1 MTKSLT
7 EKIEVS
13 VETRFEEIRLISKQ
27 RQFIFSYQI
36 RIDNRSETSVKLLS
50 RHWFIFDSKSH
61 YSEVKGEGV
70 VGEQPIIEAG
80 SSFSYESFCQLQSDM
95 GMMWGN
101 YLMRNANDRLIEVK
115 IPEFELI
122 VPYRLN

>member
-13 VETRFEEIRLISKQ
+13 VETKFEEIRLISKQ

-36 RIDNRSETSVKLLS
+36 RIDNHSQTSVKLLS
-50 RHWFIFDSKSH
+50 RHWFIFDSRSH
-61 YSEVKGEGV
+61 YSEVKGDGV
-70 VGEQPIIEAG
+70 VGEQPLIEAG
-80 SSFSYESFCQLQSDM
+80 SSYSYESFCQLQSDM
-95 GMMWGN
+95 GMMWGT
-101 YLMRNANDRLIEVK
+101 YLMRNEDERLIEVK

>member
-13 VETRFEEIRLISKQ
+13 VETKFEEIRLISKQ

-36 RIDNRSETSVKLLS
+36 RIDNHSQASVKLLS
-50 RHWFIFDSKSH
+50 RHWFIFDSRSH
-61 YSEVKGEGV
+61 YSEVKGDGV
-70 VGEQPIIEAG
+70 VGEQPLIEAG
-80 SSFSYESFCQLQSDM
+80 SSYSYESFCQLQSDM
-95 GMMWGN
+95 GMMWGT
-101 YLMRNANDRLIEVK
+101 YLMRNEDERLIEVK